1 MNKVKFQL
9 EYLLK
14 PVSRKILWN
23 TISTANGLE
32 LWLADEVVNKENVF
46 TFKWG
51 KEESRDAV
59 ILSMKP
65 LSYIT
70 FHWCDDEND
79 KTYMEMRISKNEMT
93 NERILEITDF
103 AEPEELDGMKYL
115 WDSQIETLKRQGG
128 M

>member
-9 EYLLK
+9 EYLFK

-65 LSYIT
+65 LSYIR